1 MKALKALFYD
11 PLESKGGLLAI
22 VILISLCMLSFCF
35 GRISAGDL
43 NVITTTYVVMWT
55 LMFTLS
61 VDAALAIFDRLTSGW
76 YRDNI
81 LHPEAVEFKSFAD
94 HPITRPLTNVKRMVL
109 IFVSLAL
116 VIAAG
121 ALMETYK
128 TTLFSSFAVC
138 PLFVLLAY
146 AVAGI
151 SDLLMRFLA
160 IMPIWKKKHQKA

>member
-1 MKALKALFYD
+1 MKALKNLFCN
-11 PLESKGGLLAI
+11 PLENKGGFLAVAAPFDLL
-22 VILISLCMLSFCF
+22 MLLGF
-35 GRISAGDL
+35 GKMVAGNLDVISA
-43 NVITTTYVVMWT
+43 TCMVV
-55 LMFTLS
+55 LVLS
-61 VDAALAIFDRLTSGW
+61 VNAVLAIFYRLTSGW

-94 HPITRPLTNVKRMVL
+94 HPITRPLTNVKRVVS

-116 VIAAG
+116 VIVVG
-121 ALMETYK
+121 VLMETYK

-138 PLFVLLAY
+138 PLFVLMAY

-160 IMPIWKKKHQKA
+160 IMPTWKKKHQKA

>member
-11 PLESKGGLLAI
+11 PLESKGGFLVI
-22 VILISLCMLSFCF
+22 VILFSLCMLSFCF
-35 GRISAGDL
+35 GRIAAGDL
-43 NVITTTYVVMWT
+43 NDITATCVVMWT

-81 LHPEAVEFKSFAD
+81 LNPEAVEFKSFAD
-94 HPITRPLTNVKRMVL
+94 HPITRPLTNVKRVVS

-116 VIAAG
+116 VIAVG
-121 ALMETYK
+121 VLIKTYK

-138 PLFVLLAY
+138 PLYVLMAY

-151 SDLLMRFLA
+151 SDLLIRFLA
-160 IMPIWKKKHQKA
+160 IMPTWKKKHQKA

>member
-109 IFVSLAL
+109 IFVCANKNLQDNTVL
-116 VIAAG
+116 VICRVS
-121 ALMETYK
+121 L
-128 TTLFSSFAVC
+128 VC
-138 PLFVLLAY
+138 
-146 AVAGI
+146 VAG
-151 SDLLMRFLA
+151 LCCCGN
-160 IMPIWKKKHQKA
+160 